1 MKCNLCTWNEMPN
14 VIPRIESHAK
24 ADHRGI
30 DTVVVWRD
38 QELVLTT
45 TPDEDDTELT
55 YYYKAE

>member
-1 MKCNLCTWNEMPN
+1 MPN